1 MTGIIILCVIAAL
14 LAVVVLIPVQI
25 RAAYDQGDISA
36 FVRYGPLRIALY
48 PRPEKE
54 ESGKEKPKKEKK
66 SKKAGKQQETPPA
79 AAGETAGE
87 GDTAPAAEP
96 EKKKKKLRLNKE
108 QILYSLEKLP
118 PILGRALKRTGKRI
132 RIVPL
137 KIHLLVAGTDPADTA
152 MLYGKLEAALAAGLP
167 TLHQLVRIREQDI
180 QLFLDFQE
188 EQMDCIADVGL
199 TIRPWDV
206 LVIALCAG
214 ASALKWFIGF
224 RKLADKPSAGKDT
237 NEKPAPAGGAG
248 AA

>member
-1 MTGIIILCVIAAL
+1 MPGIIILCVIAAL
-14 LAVVVLIPVQI
+14 LAVIVLIPVQI

-36 FVRYGPLRIALY
+36 FVRYGPLKIALY

-54 ESGKEKPKKEKK
+54 DAGEEKPKKEKK
-66 SKKAGKQQETPPA
+66 STKSEKRKETPSA
-79 AAGETAGE
+79 ASAEKAETGEA
-87 GDTAPAAEP
+87 APAEEP
-96 EKKKKKLRLNKE
+96 EKKKRLKINKD
-108 QILYSLEKLP
+108 QILYSLEELP

-132 RIVPL
+132 CIVPL

-152 MLYGKLEAALAAGLP
+152 LLYDKLEAALAAGLP

-214 ASALKWFIGF
+214 ASALKWFIEF
-224 RKLADKPSAGKDT
+224 RKLADKPTAAENT
-237 NEKPAPAGGAG
+237 NEKPAPADGAG

>member
-1 MTGIIILCVIAAL
+1 MIILCVIAAL
-14 LAVVVLIPVQI
+14 LAVIVLIPVQI

-36 FVRYGPLRIALY
+36 FVRYGPLKIALY

-54 ESGKEKPKKEKK
+54 DAGEEKPKKEKK
-66 SKKAGKQQETPPA
+66 STKSEKRKETQPA
-79 AAGETAGE
+79 ASAEKAETGEA
-87 GDTAPAAEP
+87 APAEEP
-96 EKKKKKLRLNKE
+96 EKKKKKLKINKD

-152 MLYGKLEAALAAGLP
+152 LLYGKLEAALAAGLP

-214 ASALKWFIGF
+214 ASALKWFIEF
-224 RKLADKPSAGKDT
+224 RKLADKPAAAENT
-237 NEKPAPAGGAG
+237 NEKPAPADGAG

>member
-1 MTGIIILCVIAAL
+1 MTGIIILCVVAVL
-14 LAVVVLIPVQI
+14 LAVIVLIPVQI

-36 FVRYGPLRIALY
+36 FVRYGPLKIALY
-48 PRPEKE
+48 PRPKKEGE
-54 ESGKEKPKKEKK
+54 ESKKLKKEKK
-66 SKKAGKQQETPPA
+66 PKKKKESA
-79 AAGETAGE
+79 ASAETAG
-87 GDTAPAAEP
+87 GDEAPAPEEP
-96 EKKKKKLRLNKE
+96 EKKKKKLKINKD
-108 QILYSLEKLP
+108 QIFYSLEKLP

-137 KIHLLVAGTDPADTA
+137 KVHLLVAGTDPADTA
-152 MLYGKLEAALAAGLP
+152 LLYGRLEAALAAGLP
-167 TLHQLVRIREQDI
+167 TLHQLVRIKEQDI

-214 ASALKWFIGF
+214 AGALKWFIGF
-224 RKLADKPSAGKDT
+224 RKLADKLSAPKDT
-237 NEKPAPAGGAG
+237 PQKHAPADGAE